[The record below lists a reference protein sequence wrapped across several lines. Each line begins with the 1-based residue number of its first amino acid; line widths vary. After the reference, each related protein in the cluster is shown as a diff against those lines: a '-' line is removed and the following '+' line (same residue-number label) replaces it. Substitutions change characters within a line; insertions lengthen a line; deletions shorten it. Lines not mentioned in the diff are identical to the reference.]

1 MKITVKKLPKSE
13 IDIDVEISNEEMNA
27 HMDSAAKNIGAANT
41 FDGFR
46 QGKAPLNIVYQ
57 KIGKEKIF
65 QEAVQIAIEKS
76 YGKAIKE
83 NKIVPIGHP
92 KAEIKKAAIGNELL
106 FSLSVAILPE
116 VKLSDY
122 SKIKGKIAAKKAT
135 QEDVNKEIVELQKK
149 RAKYLT
155 KEEPASEGDRV
166 EIDFESRSGG
176 VKVEG
181 GESKNHPLIIGKGM
195 FVPGFEDNLIG
206 MRKEDKKE
214 FSIIFPKDYYK
225 KELAEKNVTFNV
237 TMKLVQKVEL
247 PELNDEF
254 AKSIGKF
261 ENMDV
266 LRKSVEAGINA
277 EEIMKAKEELR
288 KKLINE
294 IVDDSKTEIP
304 EILIESEKNN
314 MIHELE
320 HNVSHMGV
328 EFNVYLKNVNT
339 TIEKLKSEWTE
350 QATKRVKANL
360 VIGEIAKKEDIR
372 ATAEEIEEKANET
385 LRYYPNEEEIRKKID
400 IDKFNDYIAGGII
413 NEKVFELLE
422 KIGEKN
428 SK

>member
-106 FSLSVAILPE
+106 FSLLVAILPE